1 MRTRVLAA
9 VLAVGCGAALV
20 ASDLPPRLL
29 MVEDPLERADAA
41 LVMSGDVNY
50 ERTKSAAAIVR
61 AGTARLLVV
70 TGGVRWLGDS
80 AESLRDEAVK
90 RGVPPARIR
99 HENRSRNTWESVVN
113 VEPILRDEGVKTLIL
128 VTSPAHQRRAYLAA
142 RRALPGIRIVNRP
155 IHVEPWPP
163 ARWWAERRTR
173 GIVLSEYL
181 KLAYYGVRGW
191 L

>member
-1 MRTRVLAA
+1 VPVAIALLALGGVAA
-9 VLAVGCGAALV
+9 VV

-29 MVEDPLERADAA
+29 MVEDPLVRADAA

-50 ERTKSAAAIVR
+50 ERTKSAAALVR
-61 AGTARLLVV
+61 GGFARLLVL

-80 AESLRDEAVK
+80 AESLRDEAEK
-90 RGVPPARIR
+90 LGVPAARIR
-99 HENRSRNTWESVVN
+99 YENRSRNTRDSVVD
-113 VEPILRDEGVKTLIL
+113 VEPILRDEGVKTVIL
-128 VTSPAHQRRAYLAA
+128 VTSPFHQRRAYLAA

-163 ARWWAERRTR
+163 ARWWADGRTR
-173 GIVLSEYL
+173 KIVLSEYA